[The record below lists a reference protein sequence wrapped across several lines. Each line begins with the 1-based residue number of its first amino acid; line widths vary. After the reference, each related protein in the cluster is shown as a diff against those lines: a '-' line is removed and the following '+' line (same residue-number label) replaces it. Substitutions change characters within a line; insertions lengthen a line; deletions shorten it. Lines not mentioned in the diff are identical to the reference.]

1 MYTRL
6 KAAILRKLG
15 RYPEQLELG
24 SLAAA
29 FKTKYGYLNSV
40 KTGLPVD
47 SNGAP
52 LPWFTYPA
60 IEFLDSLDL
69 REAFIFEWGSG
80 NSSAFFARRCRE
92 IESIES
98 DFDWHKYQLAII
110 AKNQHLRLVPEG
122 QNEYPNA
129 INSGNHKEYDLIVI
143 DGKQRP
149 LCAKYAFNKL
159 KAGGILIL
167 DNSDWYPKLCRSFRD
182 QGLMQLDFHGHGP
195 INPYTWTTSVFLS
208 ACDPIFSNSLVNK
221 RLSNEFYSKTG
232 LVQVAID
239 DALIDFISHS

>member
-6 KAAILRKLG
+6 KAAIIRKLG
-15 RYPEQLELG
+15 RYPEQLELR
-24 SLAAA
+24 SLASA

-40 KTGLPVD
+40 KRKLPVD

-69 REAFIFEWGSG
+69 TEAFVFEWGSG

-98 DFDWHKYQLAII
+98 DSNWHKYQLGII
-110 AKNQHLRLVPEG
+110 AKNQHLRLAPEG
-122 QNEYPNA
+122 QNEYSCA
-129 INSGNHKEYDLIVI
+129 INSGNHKEYDLIII
-143 DGKQRP
+143 DGKQRA
-149 LCAKYAFNKL
+149 LCAQYALNKL

-167 DNSDWYPKLCRSFRD
+167 DNSDWYPKLCKSFRD
-182 QGLMQLDFHGHGP
+182 QSLMQLDFHGHGP
-195 INPYTWTTSVFLS
+195 INSYTWTTSVFLRP
-208 ACDPIFSNSLVNK
+208 CDPGFEKSLVNK
-221 RLSNEFYSKTG
+221 RLSSEFYSKSG
-232 LVQVAID
+232 LVQVASD
-239 DALIDFISHS
+239 DASIDFICYS